1 MRIGKKGF
9 TLVEVIVSLAI
20 MTIVAGSV
28 GAFIIAG
35 NNSYLRGNKELTL
48 QEEAQ
53 LAANQM
59 IDLIIDV
66 EKKIKFTPDHPDT
79 AVDLDGSTAKDAA
92 GNEITTAHV
101 SELRLVNNENTY
113 MIRWQGNASGD
124 YATAN
129 QVYLYEVKNTT
140 DADGNLVAGDP
151 TTATPALMAEHVT
164 RFSVDLSQVEDK
176 RKVILNMTFT
186 YQDRSYDIAETI
198 KLRNDL
204 EKTGTAYAWISALT
218 IDPPSATLPQ
228 GKIQQFTYNLSGDA
242 EAVSKGVTWSVSY
255 ASGANCKSTIN
266 QDGILKVDEEET
278 IGTNVLVV
286 KCTAKADTSMVAY
299 AYVTVEERLIDSI
312 SITPK
317 DVEVVRGKSQAF
329 ECTLTGKDSAV
340 AQGVKWKV
348 TYADGSTTTFSTMPD
363 VSALINT
370 LNISK
375 SESIGVKVLKV
386 TCMANADTT
395 KSDSAYVTVTAVSG
409 QFQAE
414 LIRNV
419 VKPYSYTENGI
430 KKMGWS
436 VDLECLTAWA
446 DYDVY
451 PQIVNW
457 EVLEDG
463 VPNPKGY
470 SFEDTTPASKYKQL
484 LKCSNNIN
492 KTITVRATVK
502 LSATITVY
510 PEVTVDIPNLLTI
523 DSADEPYIDGDQFVL
538 SRNSMVTCT
547 LKNYSGDM
555 SKVTWKI
562 TNDIEEGLAQS
573 NPVKDNFGG
582 EVGLSRR
589 VGFSRNVTSDG
600 LGDYEQNLVID
611 KAVTG
616 FADSEVDYSATRS
629 VFPTATGETVGVY
642 AKWYI
647 NWKEEHVLTLVA
659 LSLIHI

>member
-1 MRIGKKGF
+1 
-9 TLVEVIVSLAI
+9 
-20 MTIVAGSV
+20 
-28 GAFIIAG
+28 
-35 NNSYLRGNKELTL
+35 
-48 QEEAQ
+48 
-53 LAANQM
+53 
-59 IDLIIDV
+59 
-66 EKKIKFTPDHPDT
+66 
-79 AVDLDGSTAKDAA
+79 
-92 GNEITTAHV
+92 
-101 SELRLVNNENTY
+101 
-113 MIRWQGNASGD
+113 
-124 YATAN
+124 
-129 QVYLYEVKNTT
+129 
-140 DADGNLVAGDP
+140 
-151 TTATPALMAEHVT
+151 
-164 RFSVDLSQVEDK
+164 
-176 RKVILNMTFT
+176 
-186 YQDRSYDIAETI
+186 
-198 KLRNDL
+198 
-204 EKTGTAYAWISALT
+204 
-218 IDPPSATLPQ
+218 
-228 GKIQQFTYNLSGDA
+228 
-242 EAVSKGVTWSVSY
+242 
-255 ASGANCKSTIN
+255 
-266 QDGILKVDEEET
+266 
-278 IGTNVLVV
+278 
-286 KCTAKADTSMVAY
+286 
-299 AYVTVEERLIDSI
+299 
-312 SITPK
+312 
-317 DVEVVRGKSQAF
+317 
-329 ECTLTGKDSAV
+329 
-340 AQGVKWKV
+340 
-348 TYADGSTTTFSTMPD
+348 
-363 VSALINT
+363 
-370 LNISK
+370 
-375 SESIGVKVLKV
+375 
-386 TCMANADTT
+386 
-395 KSDSAYVTVTAVSG
+395 
-409 QFQAE
+409 
-414 LIRNV
+414 
-419 VKPYSYTENGI
+419 
-430 KKMGWS
+430 MGWS

-659 LSLIHI
+659 FDDNDNEIASTYLLIPRCTFISRKVIVIII

>member
-66 EKKIKFTPDHPDT
+66 EKDINFTPDHADT
-79 AVDLDGSTAKDAA
+79 AVDLDGNTAKDAA

-113 MIRWQGNASGD
+113 MIRWQGTASGD

-140 DADGNLVAGDP
+140 DADGNLVVGDL

-164 RFSVDLSQVEDK
+164 RFSVDLSQVKDK

-266 QDGILKVDEEET
+266 QDGILKVDDEET

-329 ECTLTGKDSAV
+329 ECTLTGKESAV

-395 KSDSAYVTVTAVSG
+395 KSDSAYVTVTAVAG

-419 VKPYSYTENGI
+419 MKPYSYTENGI
-430 KKMGWS
+430 KKW
-436 VDLECLTAWA
+436 
-446 DYDVY
+446 
-451 PQIVNW
+451 
-457 EVLEDG
+457 DG
-463 VPNPKGY
+463 V
-470 SFEDTTPASKYKQL
+470 
-484 LKCSNNIN
+484 
-492 KTITVRATVK
+492 
-502 LSATITVY
+502 
-510 PEVTVDIPNLLTI
+510 
-523 DSADEPYIDGDQFVL
+523 
-538 SRNSMVTCT
+538 
-547 LKNYSGDM
+547 
-555 SKVTWKI
+555 
-562 TNDIEEGLAQS
+562 
-573 NPVKDNFGG
+573 
-582 EVGLSRR
+582 
-589 VGFSRNVTSDG
+589 
-600 LGDYEQNLVID
+600 
-611 KAVTG
+611 
-616 FADSEVDYSATRS
+616 
-629 VFPTATGETVGVY
+629 
-642 AKWYI
+642 
-647 NWKEEHVLTLVA
+647 
-659 LSLIHI
+659 